1 MAHTPNT
8 SPEENSALLL
18 EPLFFLFII
27 PILYLHTVT
36 LQCTPVKTGQ
46 IPTQKGNYTD
56 VCNYEVIKNPN
67 IPEFTHSIIGWLPR
81 DSLKQTQFF
90 KTLRTFFI
98 WNCFLSLWRLI
109 FLWIRSMEAI
119 FLPLRMNFT
128 FGNNQMLFKIYSN
141 GHAMEVCKTSFSQ

>member
-1 MAHTPNT
+1 MAHTPNI

-46 IPTQKGNYTD
+46 IPTQKVNYTD

-81 DSLKQTQFF
+81 DPLKQTQFF

-98 WNCFLSLWRLI
+98 WICLLSLWRIIISLNKVNE
-109 FLWIRSMEAI
+109 S
-119 FLPLRMNFT
+119 NFSS
-128 FGNNQMLFKIYSN
+128 FESEFHFWKESNVIQNLFKWACD
-141 GHAMEVCKTSFSQ
+141 GGM